1 MRNSLPTS
9 HGERA
14 TTPELR
20 IVIPAKNEATRIA
33 RTVIDCCEHFGRR
46 ARVLVVLNGCT
57 DATAEVLRGLQERYE
72 TLDTLEIPA
81 PIGKGGA
88 VRAGLTF
95 GDEPFVAFADAD
107 GSAAARQIEFLLE
120 RCASE
125 DVAGAIGSR
134 WIEGATIGRR
144 QPLRRRLASRA
155 FNLVVRCLFGLK
167 FSDTQCGAKV
177 FRREAIEQVFADL
190 EIANFAF
197 DVDMLL
203 ALSRAGRRVVEVP
216 IVWADMPDD
225 SKINLF
231 QSGNSMLAALLRLRI
246 KHSPLRA
253 LPFAD
258 RLARASTMPV
268 RPGLD
273 ILVVVDRLA
282 YFALPVAPQPV
293 LAEMER
299 YGHRTTVREV
309 RGALDAA
316 RFHAWYLRYAHRNF
330 DILVDGTRGR
340 GLPILRLSSKPKIGR
355 AALEL
360 LSEHALRDALDSMA
374 RACGYRAF
382 LWRAERDWTLAASGG
397 GADTTVMRVT
407 LGR

>member
-1 MRNSLPTS
+1 
-9 HGERA
+9 
-14 TTPELR
+14 
-20 IVIPAKNEATRIA
+20 
-33 RTVIDCCEHFGRR
+33 
-46 ARVLVVLNGCT
+46 
-57 DATAEVLRGLQERYE
+57 
-72 TLDTLEIPA
+72 
-81 PIGKGGA
+81 
-88 VRAGLTF
+88 
-95 GDEPFVAFADAD
+95 
-107 GSAAARQIEFLLE
+107 
-120 RCASE
+120 
-125 DVAGAIGSR
+125 
-134 WIEGATIGRR
+134 
-144 QPLRRRLASRA
+144 
-155 FNLVVRCLFGLK
+155 
-167 FSDTQCGAKV
+167 
-177 FRREAIEQVFADL
+177 
-190 EIANFAF
+190 
-197 DVDMLL
+197 
-203 ALSRAGRRVVEVP
+203 
-216 IVWADMPDD
+216 
-225 SKINLF
+225 
-231 QSGNSMLAALLRLRI
+231 MLAALLRLRI